1 MDCSV
6 AIRVALDRPN
16 LVTHVVLAATSVEI
30 DRGRLWLLAC
40 RSADPDYHPDSSWGA
55 VRQPSIDEPLSAVTI
70 PTLRIWATNDPI
82 SPLANDKRLNNLLSD
97 SRFVT
102 YELGSNWIVLDHET
116 DVNSEIDAFLR
127 ATKQ

>member
-1 MDCSV
+1 
-6 AIRVALDRPN
+6 
-16 LVTHVVLAATSVEI
+16 
-30 DRGRLWLLAC
+30 
-40 RSADPDYHPDSSWGA
+40 
-55 VRQPSIDEPLSAVTI
+55 
-70 PTLRIWATNDPI
+70 LRIWATNDPI